1 MNNILIM
8 LGRKNR
14 FNYRK
19 LNPHNLVGDSLT
31 AENPLVD
38 FVKNNVTSWPFVL
51 LKHHLPMDFEKYG
64 LQQPTYIN
72 VIRDPSDW
80 FQSHYYFERFGWT
93 RKEDDRGSFI
103 GSEEDKMR
111 VCRLN
116 KYNIILKTTN
126 FLNVK
131 LSSLL
136 AKIK

>member
-19 LNPHNLVGDSLT
+19 LNPHNLIGDSLIS
-31 AENPLVD
+31 EGPLVD
-38 FVKNNVTSWPFVL
+38 FVKHNVTSSPFVL

-64 LQQPTYIN
+64 IQQPTYIN
-72 VIRDPSDW
+72 VIRDPADW

-93 RKEDDRGSFI
+93 RKDDDRESFN

-111 VCRLN
+111 VRHFF
-116 KYNIILKTTN
+116 K
-126 FLNVK
+126 F
-131 LSSLL
+131 
-136 AKIK
+136 

>member
-14 FNYRK
+14 FNYKK

-31 AENPLVD
+31 AENPLVS
-38 FVKNNVTSWPFVL
+38 FIKNNVTSWPFVL

-64 LQQPTYIN
+64 IQQPTYIN

-93 RKEDDRGSFI
+93 RKEDDRGSFV
-103 GSEEDKMR
+103 GSEEDKTR
-111 VCRLN
+111 VSSVLIII
-116 KYNIILKTTN
+116 YN
-126 FLNVK
+126 
-131 LSSLL
+131 
-136 AKIK
+136 